1 MSDCLLITSYPCLLT
16 LESRS
21 FGWTDSRTEHEVV
34 FKYDDVSGKK
44 AITMD
49 GKDIYNEIDTKK
61 GLSHCW
67 ESRKG
72 NFFQIEHLD
81 DEVVFSIDERPFEDF
96 MFPRPVR
103 TAAGLEELDASSDEE
118 GNLEDDNESV
128 LSKFSTHP
136 MFENEDNG
144 KMKYELD
151 IEVINPTVHKSENY
165 VTYTVRTIMKVL
177 MKC

>member
-1 MSDCLLITSYPCLLT
+1 
-16 LESRS
+16 
-21 FGWTDSRTEHEVV
+21 
-34 FKYDDVSGKK
+34 
-44 AITMD
+44 
-49 GKDIYNEIDTKK
+49 
-61 GLSHCW
+61 
-67 ESRKG
+67 
-72 NFFQIEHLD
+72 
-81 DEVVFSIDERPFEDF
+81 

-103 TAAGLEELDASSDEE
+103 TAADLEELDASSDEE

-136 MFENEDNG
+136 MFENEDNE
-144 KMKYELD
+144 KMKYEFD